1 MVQANDY
8 YQKNAQ
14 EFFQQTLK
22 VDMEL
27 LRSHFLAY
35 VPKGGKILDAGCGS
49 GRDAKAFLDS
59 GCPVKAFDAAPT
71 LAQLA
76 GIYIGQKVEVLSF
89 QDLAFDKEF
98 DGVWA
103 CASILHVPLAD
114 LPDVFLRMFRSLKPG
129 GVLYSSFKY
138 GNGESDRNGRK
149 FTDMDEAGLAH
160 ILEQIKCFDEIE
172 TWISSDRRPGRE
184 NELWLNTLLRAREY
198 E

>member
-1 MVQANDY
+1 MGRANDY

-27 LRSHFLAY
+27 LRSRFLAH
-35 VPKGGKILDAGCGS
+35 VPNGGKILDAGCGS

-59 GCPVKAFDAAPT
+59 GYHVKAFDAAPT
-71 LAQLA
+71 LAGLA
-76 GIYIGQKVEVLSF
+76 ESYTGLKVDVLSF
-89 QDLAFDKEF
+89 QNLAFDKKF
-98 DGVWA
+98 DAVWA
-103 CASILHVPLAD
+103 CASILHVPLVD

-129 GVLYSSFKY
+129 GVLYASFKY
-138 GNGESDRNGRK
+138 GSGESDRNGRK
-149 FTDMDEAGLAH
+149 FTDMDEPGLAL

-172 TWISSDRRPGRE
+172 TWVSGDRRPGRE
-184 NELWLNTLLRAREY
+184 NERWLNTLLRAREY

>member
-1 MVQANDY
+1 MVQVNDY

-27 LRSHFLAY
+27 LRSRFLAY

-49 GRDAKAFLDS
+49 GRDAKVFLDF
-59 GCPVKAFDAAPT
+59 GYHVKAFDAAPT
-71 LAQLA
+71 LAKLA
-76 GIYIGQKVEVLSF
+76 ESYIGQKVDVLSF

-103 CASILHVPLAD
+103 CASILHVPLVD
-114 LPDVFLRMFRSLKPG
+114 LSDIFLRMFRSLKPS
-129 GVLYSSFKY
+129 GVLYASFKY
-138 GNGESDRNGRK
+138 GSGESNRNGRK
-149 FTDMDEAGLAH
+149 FTDMDEAGLAL
-160 ILEQIKCFDEIE
+160 ILEQIKCFEEIE
-172 TWISSDRRPGRE
+172 IWISGDQRPGRE
-184 NELWLNTLLRAREY
+184 HELWLNTLLRARER